1 MHVVIVLVSQG
12 RIALRTSATTFGRYG
27 GRLKHSDK
35 ERYGY
40 AGQLAAAESAAAAAA
55 VEKVDTGRWK
65 KCRII
70 RDIFMEKCIFA
81 LSNLLEKCRNDAV
94 QKDPIIYR

>member
-55 VEKVDTGRWK
+55 EVDTRRWK

-70 RDIFMEKCIFA
+70 RDIFMEKCIFVV
-81 LSNLLEKCRNDAV
+81 LNLLEKCKNDAV

>member
-27 GRLKHSDK
+27 GCLKHSDK

-40 AGQLAAAESAAAAAA
+40 AGQLAAAESAA

-70 RDIFMEKCIFA
+70 RDIFMEKCIFVV
-81 LSNLLEKCRNDAV
+81 LNLLEKCKNDAV